1 MKAGLNLYSIRNLIK
16 TEEDFSATA
25 KKLKEMGYD
34 YIQYSGGPY
43 DPEVIARVS
52 KESGLPVVL
61 THVPMDRIINDTDKL
76 MEEHAS
82 FGCYNIGL
90 GAMPKEVI
98 LDEQLCK
105 ETVAKLNDAGKR
117 MADKGFKFFYHNHH
131 IEFYKHN
138 GQTVFDYMIENAPYI
153 NFTADTYWLQ
163 YGGVDVVDFL
173 ETLKGRIACV
183 HLKDFKQSYNEETTI
198 MQPRFAPVGDGVMN
212 FKKIVEKMKTLGVQY
227 YFVEQ
232 DDAVNYPDPFEQVE
246 RSIKYIKT
254 QL

>member
-43 DPEVIARVS
+43 DPEVIKRVS
-52 KESGLPVVL
+52 EESGLPVVL

-90 GAMPKEVI
+90 GAMP
-98 LDEQLCK
+98 LDAIRDEKLCK
-105 ETVAKLNDAGKR
+105 ETIAKLNDSGKR
-117 MADKGFKFFYHNHH
+117 MAEKGFKFFYHNHH

-163 YGGVDVVDFL
+163 YGGVDVLDYL
-173 ETLKGRIACV
+173 EKLKGRIECV
-183 HLKDFKQSYNEETTI
+183 HLKDYTIVDDGDWFKPQFTS
-198 MQPRFAPVGDGVMN
+198 VGDGTIN
-212 FKKIVEKMKTLGVQY
+212 YGKIVPKLKEWGVK
-227 YFVEQ
+227 YFLVEQ
-232 DDAVNYPDPFEQVE
+232 DNAATLPDTLAPIE
-246 RSIKYIKT
+246 RSIKYIKNN
-254 QL
+254 L

>member
-163 YGGVDVVDFL
+163 YGGVDVLDYL
-173 ETLKGRIACV
+173 EKLKGRIECV
-183 HLKDFKQSYNEETTI
+183 HLKDYTIVADTNWFKPQFTS
-198 MQPRFAPVGDGVMN
+198 VGDGTIN
-212 FKKIVEKMKTLGVQY
+212 YGKIVPKLKEWGVK
-227 YFVEQ
+227 YFLVEQ
-232 DDAVNYPDPFEQVE
+232 DNAAELPDTLAPIE
-246 RSIKYIKT
+246 RSIKYIKNN
-254 QL
+254 L

>member
-43 DPEVIARVS
+43 DPEVIKRVS
-52 KESGLPVVL
+52 EESGLPVVL

-76 MEEHAS
+76 MEEHAY

-105 ETVAKLNDAGKR
+105 ETIAKLNDAGKR
-117 MADKGFKFFYHNHH
+117 MQEKGFKFFYHNHH

-163 YGGVDVVDFL
+163 YGGVDVLDYL
-173 ETLKGRIACV
+173 EKLKGRIECV
-183 HLKDFKQSYNEETTI
+183 HLKDYTIVADNEWFKPQFTS
-198 MQPRFAPVGDGVMN
+198 VGDGTIN
-212 FKKIVEKMKTLGVQY
+212 YKKIVPHLVEWGVK
-227 YFVEQ
+227 YFLVEQ
-232 DDAVNYPDPFEQVE
+232 DNAATLPDTLAPIE
-246 RSIKYIKT
+246 RSIKYIKNN
-254 QL
+254 L